1 MDLYALYM
9 QIFLHMSLI
18 ILSHFILPLKE
29 ALRTSDKTLNSDKV
43 SYNMPEKVNYVTLN
57 DT

>member
-1 MDLYALYM
+1 MHLYALYM

-29 ALRTSDKTLNSDKV
+29 ALKTSGKTLNSDKV